1 MCVNIL
7 YQVYYGEHLIYL
19 GRTRQPI
26 DRRLHGHFFNKPM
39 HKKLDVRSVSRVR
52 VAKTQTTA
60 DMYLY
65 EIYYINRLK
74 PPLNCDDKAKDDL
87 TIELPEL
94 EWLEYDPKLMP
105 KWIAEADRRE
115 QAAKERRQREIEE
128 SLKVI
133 NERRARHGANP
144 LAMEEY
150 LGTRKTEG

>member
-7 YQVYYGEHLIYL
+7 YQIYYGDQLVYL

-39 HKKLDVRSVSRVR
+39 HKKLDARLVSRVR
-52 VAKTQTTA
+52 VAKAQTTA

-65 EIYYINRLK
+65 EIYYINKLK
-74 PPLNCDDKAKDDL
+74 PPMNCDDKAQDAL
-87 TIELPEL
+87 TVELPEL
-94 EWLEYDPKLMP
+94 TWLEYEPHLMP
-105 KWIAEADRRE
+105 KWIAEVNKRE

-133 NERRARHGANP
+133 NERRARHGAN
-144 LAMEEY
+144 LLTMEEY
-150 LGTRKTEG
+150 IGTKTTGG